1 MDIDI
6 ALLRALASEK
16 EVSVDVVID
25 TLERA
30 LLLAYQRGAGAR
42 QQARA
47 ELERSTG
54 KVIIWAQET
63 DTDGLLL
70 REWDD
75 TPEGFGRVA
84 AATAKQ
90 ELFQRLR
97 DVEDERVYGE
107 FHEREGDVVSGR
119 IQQGRDPR
127 TIMVDLGR
135 VEASLPPV
143 EQVPGEPYEHGAW
156 IKGLV
161 VGVRKGFKGPQ
172 ITISRTHPRLV
183 EKLFELEVPEIT
195 DGSVEI
201 AAVAREAGHRSKIAV
216 RSTVA
221 GLNPK
226 GACIGPMGQRVR
238 AVMEELNGEKIDI
251 VDYSDDPAAFVA
263 SALSPARVV
272 SVDVVDREA
281 RAARVTVPDFQLS
294 LAIGREG
301 QNARLAAR
309 LTGWRID
316 IHSDTEPETVMTAEA
331 DEHAR
336 TTTHQLR

>member
-1 MDIDI
+1 M
-6 ALLRALASEK
+6 AVLRSLASEK
-16 EVSVDVVID
+16 EVSVDVVIE
-25 TLERA
+25 TIERA
-30 LLLAYQRGAGAR
+30 LLLAYQRGEGAHHH
-42 QQARA
+42 ARA
-47 ELERSTG
+47 ELEQSTG
-54 KVIIWAQET
+54 KVIIWAQQT
-63 DTDGLLL
+63 DDDGLVL

-84 AATAKQ
+84 ATTAKQ
-90 ELFQRLR
+90 ELLQRLR
-97 DVEDERVYGE
+97 DAEDTKVYGE
-107 FHEREGDVVSGR
+107 FVEREGDVVSGR

-135 VEASLPPV
+135 IEASLPSF

-156 IKGLV
+156 IKAIV
-161 VGVRKGFKGPQ
+161 VEVRKGLKGPQ
-172 ITISRTHPRLV
+172 VTISRTHPRLV
-183 EKLFELEVPEIT
+183 EKLFELEVPEIS

-201 AAVAREAGHRSKIAV
+201 MGVAREAGHRSKIAV
-216 RSTVA
+216 RTTVS

-226 GACIGPMGQRVR
+226 GSCIGPMGQRVR

-251 VDYSDDPAAFVA
+251 VDYSEDPAVFVA

-272 SVDVVDREA
+272 SVEVADADA

-316 IHSDTEPETVMTAEA
+316 IHSDTEPETVVTAEV
-331 DEHAR
+331 DEPSRSTSRSAR
-336 TTTHQLR
+336 